1 MILQKLNNRKG
12 FTLIEVMIVI
22 AIIGILA
29 AIEIPNYRA
38 YKRKQASIN
47 KTIEVTTQQEAQ
59 ALDEKAPSSPK
70 QEKVVKQKGDM
81 NKL

>member
-12 FTLIEVMIVI
+12 FTLIELMIVI
-22 AIIGILA
+22 AIIGIIC
-29 AIEIPNYRA
+29 AIVIPNVITM
-38 YKRKQASIN
+38 KRKHEASNNVKEAI
-47 KTIEVTTQQEAQ
+47 TQQEAKVI
-59 ALDEKAPSSPK
+59 DEKAPSSPK